1 MIRIVTSLSSGQTG
15 TATVPGWA
23 VALGGAAAVALGLV
37 VLVLGAGLAL
47 LLAPLAIGAAVFAR
61 WRFKKA
67 LREAGIDLRGGPRSP
82 SDVIDGE
89 YRVVDEPPARLKP

>member
-1 MIRIVTSLSSGQTG
+1 MIRIVTSSSGQVG

-23 VALGGAAAVALGLV
+23 VALGGVAAVALGLV
-37 VLVLGAGLAL
+37 VLIVGAGLAL
-47 LLAPLAIGAAVFAR
+47 VLAPLAIGAAMFAR

-67 LREAGIDLRGGPRSP
+67 LREAGIDLRAGSRPA

-89 YRVVDEPPARLKP
+89 YRVVDEPKGRLTP